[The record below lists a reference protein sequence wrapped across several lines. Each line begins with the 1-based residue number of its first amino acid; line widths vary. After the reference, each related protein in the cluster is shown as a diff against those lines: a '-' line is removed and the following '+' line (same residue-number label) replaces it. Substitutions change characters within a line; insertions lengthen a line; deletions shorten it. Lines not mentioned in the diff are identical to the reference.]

1 MFCQYIREDEWGG
14 GGGRNLDNHKTRT
27 GGVGT
32 GKVNILL
39 VVRDV
44 EALDG
49 GCVRARVEDR
59 VSRGQ
64 AKGQEDGGFGFHGE
78 YLLQNEYTR

>member
-1 MFCQYIREDEWGG
+1 MVGE

-78 YLLQNEYTR
+78 CLLQNEYTR

>member
-1 MFCQYIREDEWGG
+1 MGWGG

-32 GKVNILL
+32 GKVNVLL

-49 GCVRARVEDR
+49 GCVCARVEDR

-78 YLLQNEYTR
+78 CLLQNELSDEDKLIPGW